1 MTAYQTSRG
10 FETASG
16 GNTITLQ
23 TVDALGV
30 DWRSMV
36 ASTTTGST
44 GFSTGSTGFGSSGAT
59 GGFSTGTVTSTGGYT
74 VGSDNLVR
82 NASGVVIGT
91 LQSNG
96 NVVNSAGQVV
106 LQGLSATG
114 AAGAAGGVISG
125 GGLSTG
131 GLSTGGVISGG
142 GVQAGDF
149 TVRSDGS
156 VVSSTTGA
164 VIGRVN
170 QAGEIV
176 SSTGQI
182 IGRVRPAN

>member
-1 MTAYQTSRG
+1 MCIRDS
-10 FETASG
+10 
-16 GNTITLQ
+16 
-23 TVDALGV
+23 
-30 DWRSMV
+30 
-36 ASTTTGST
+36 
-44 GFSTGSTGFGSSGAT
+44 
-59 GGFSTGTVTSTGGYT
+59 
-74 VGSDNLVR
+74 R

-125 GGLSTG
+125 GGLSTGGLSTG